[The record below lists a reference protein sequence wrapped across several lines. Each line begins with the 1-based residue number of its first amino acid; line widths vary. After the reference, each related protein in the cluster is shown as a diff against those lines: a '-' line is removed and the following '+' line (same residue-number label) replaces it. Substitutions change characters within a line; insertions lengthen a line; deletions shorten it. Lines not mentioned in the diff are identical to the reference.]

1 MGPVCVRLLHASP
14 KDLLTDATAQTVHSS
29 AHVLGLHHCVAAMAM
44 YVTSTFFA
52 NVTLSPLLA
61 HFDAAQAVDNPE
73 GGWAVGGPRPCKI
86 ASMHGGCQHI

>member
-61 HFDAAQAVDNPE
+61 HFDAAQAVDSCSNLKQT
-73 GGWAVGGPRPCKI
+73 RPCKI